1 MNLWRAAALLAACT
15 ALAPAARAQA
25 PADPGADWAVAGRV
39 VFRIRAAYKEMSP
52 ERRVEE
58 LDYRLNEILSK
69 QDRAIGAAD
78 ITLTQSK
85 GSAGILVLG
94 DLLVTVTAAD
104 AAANKTTV
112 AKLGQV
118 WLANIRKTVPLVTP
132 RLNRGGA

>member
-1 MNLWRAAALLAACT
+1 MNLCRLVAVVAALA
-15 ALAPAARAQA
+15 ALAPVAHAQA
-25 PADPGADWAVAGRV
+25 TDPGADWAVAGRI
-39 VFRIRAAYKEMSP
+39 VFRVRAAYKDMSP

-58 LDYRLNEILSK
+58 MDFRLNEILSK

-78 ITLTQSK
+78 ITLVQAR
-85 GSAGILVLG
+85 GSASILVCG

-112 AKLGQV
+112 AKLAQV
-118 WLANIRKTVPLVTP
+118 WLANVRKTVPLVTP